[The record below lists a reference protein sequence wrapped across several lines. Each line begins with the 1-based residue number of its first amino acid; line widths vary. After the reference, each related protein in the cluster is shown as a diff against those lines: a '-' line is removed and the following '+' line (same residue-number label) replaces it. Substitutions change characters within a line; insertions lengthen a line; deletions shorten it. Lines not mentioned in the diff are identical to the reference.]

1 MSAIDLHHP
10 PARRSLTA
18 RRGGTRILLLAFVTA
33 LLLSL
38 PGIVMAGDDPT
49 PAERTRIEAA
59 LRALGY
65 VSWDDIE
72 REDGGRKW
80 EIDDAVAADGTKW
93 DLELAGDDL
102 RVLKRERD

>member
-1 MSAIDLHHP
+1 MSAIDLQHP
-10 PARRSLTA
+10 PARRPLT
-18 RRGGTRILLLAFVTA
+18 GGGRTRILLLAFVTA

-38 PGIVMAGDDPT
+38 PGIVMADDDPT
-49 PAERTRIEAA
+49 PAERARIEAA
-59 LRALGY
+59 LRTLGF

-93 DLELAGDDL
+93 DLELAADDL